1 MVEREVYECLSQD
14 EELAGLLAQYESGPA
29 IFYQLVPADSDEGWD
44 GIQYPRILFDIDT
57 ETNPERK
64 NAGVLMITIACRSN
78 SDVQPEPIV
87 KRILQLIDGC
97 FFTTTDG
104 YTAAASWQRTDGF
117 RTDTQR
123 LESQPLQD
131 YIFGSEM
138 TFDLLDFPQQIMA
151 GMDPLALMN
160 TWTKEKRPSA
170 KVINLDSLDSIWR
183 PTDDMPAIYWRLASV
198 SNDAQMM
205 RYDTNMVTW
214 MRAVM
219 QCHVLA
225 PSTGTRT
232 NIIKGIAEALYQA
245 RQLPFPDKSPLLIQ
259 QIAGNT
265 GASPLRVG
273 QLTLNGTYGVLRKL
287 EGTPIININISQGGL

>member
-1 MVEREVYECLSQD
+1 MVEREVYGCLSQD
-14 EELAGLLAQYESGPA
+14 EVLAGLLSKYESNPA

-44 GIQYPRILFDIDT
+44 EIQYPRILFDIDT

-64 NAGVLMITIACRSN
+64 NAGVLMITVTCRSN

-87 KRILQLIDGC
+87 KRILQLLDGC
-97 FFTTTDG
+97 FLTTGDG

-117 RTDTQR
+117 CADK
-123 LESQPLQD
+123 SMQD

-138 TFDLLDFPQQIMA
+138 TFDLLDFPQQIMV
-151 GMDPLALMN
+151 GMDPISLMN
-160 TWTKEKRPSA
+160 AWTKEQYPNA

-183 PTDDMPAIYWRLASV
+183 PTDDMPAIYWRLSNV

-205 RYDTNMVTW
+205 RYDTYMVTW

-225 PSTGTRT
+225 PSTGTRS
-232 NIIKGIAEALYQA
+232 NIIKEIAEALHQA
-245 RQLPFPDKSPLLIQ
+245 RQLPFPDQSPLLIQ

-273 QLTLNGTYGVLRKL
+273 QLTLNGTYGVLRQQ
-287 EGTPIININISQGGL
+287 EGTPITKVNIIQGGL